1 MNSINLF
8 TSNMR
13 ISGLASG
20 MDTEQI
26 ISNLMRIERAPL
38 DRLYQKKQLAEWKRD
53 QYRDIINLI
62 RSMKDEYFDILKPA
76 NYLLSNSAYK
86 KFSAISSDSSIV
98 TASANTDA
106 MAGTYEIVVHNLA
119 TAAEARSQKGVT
131 GPIEG
136 TISLSETELANIDG
150 KNIVVTL
157 DGVTKTI
164 TIGSSEGGQ
173 IETLAQLRD
182 DLQKKLNEAFGVVG
196 KNGQIFGQ
204 NGEIL
209 DEEGNVIGS
218 SKIIVGFTA
227 DNRITFQTTAEGG
240 ATRITLGRDEDND
253 GLYLLGISNGASN
266 RLNTSE
272 SLESFVSR
280 IRGADSQPMF
290 DNYGNLTFSINSQE
304 FTFSRKTSIS
314 AMLNSINS
322 NADAKVNIIYD
333 EVTDNFILTAKQ
345 LGAGNNLNIEDSEHG
360 FFKNILGI
368 DPGIEGD
375 SIKPGVDAKVEIGMA
390 GDTNKTV
397 ITRGSNEFTVNG
409 IMYSLQ
415 KADPTKTHTIQVE
428 TNVDGIFD
436 TINSFVNKYN
446 ELIDKIN
453 GKLKEK
459 YDRNYLPLTEE
470 EKKAMSEKD
479 IELWEEKAKTGL
491 LRNDSIL
498 EKMVLEMRKALY
510 DSIEGVG
517 IHLTS
522 IGITTGSYEQKG
534 KLVVNENELKKA
546 IKNNP
551 EGIMELFNK
560 RSEKYPSYSRSLTTE
575 EKEIRYKESGI
586 AQRIYDIIED
596 NISTFRDKDGNKGFL
611 LEKAGLEGDA
621 SEFTNSIYKE
631 IKDYQT
637 SINELY
643 KKLIQKENSYFRK
656 FTAME
661 EALSRMN
668 AQSNWLYAQ
677 LSALGNS

>member
-1 MNSINLF
+1 
-8 TSNMR
+8 
-13 ISGLASG
+13 
-20 MDTEQI
+20 
-26 ISNLMRIERAPL
+26 
-38 DRLYQKKQLAEWKRD
+38 
-53 QYRDIINLI
+53 
-62 RSMKDEYFDILKPA
+62 
-76 NYLLSNSAYK
+76 
-86 KFSAISSDSSIV
+86 
-98 TASANTDA
+98 
-106 MAGTYEIVVHNLA
+106 
-119 TAAEARSQKGVT
+119 
-131 GPIEG
+131 
-136 TISLSETELANIDG
+136 
-150 KNIVVTL
+150 
-157 DGVTKTI
+157 
-164 TIGSSEGGQ
+164 
-173 IETLAQLRD
+173 
-182 DLQKKLNEAFGVVG
+182 
-196 KNGQIFGQ
+196 
-204 NGEIL
+204 
-209 DEEGNVIGS
+209 
-218 SKIIVGFTA
+218 
-227 DNRITFQTTAEGG
+227 
-240 ATRITLGRDEDND
+240 
-253 GLYLLGISNGASN
+253 
-266 RLNTSE
+266 
-272 SLESFVSR
+272 
-280 IRGADSQPMF
+280 
-290 DNYGNLTFSINSQE
+290 
-304 FTFSRKTSIS
+304 
-314 AMLNSINS
+314 MLNSINS

-409 IMYSLQ
+409 IMSSLQ

-522 IGITTGSYEQKG
+522 IELQLAMSK
-534 KLVVNENELKKA
+534 KVLVVNENELKKA

-560 RSEKYPSYSRSLTTE
+560 RSENTLH
-575 EKEIRYKESGI
+575 
-586 AQRIYDIIED
+586 
-596 NISTFRDKDGNKGFL
+596 
-611 LEKAGLEGDA
+611 
-621 SEFTNSIYKE
+621 
-631 IKDYQT
+631 
-637 SINELY
+637 
-643 KKLIQKENSYFRK
+643 
-656 FTAME
+656 TA
-661 EALSRMN
+661 EA
-668 AQSNWLYAQ
+668 
-677 LSALGNS
+677 